1 VLSCFP
7 WHCCPPMKEPVAEG
21 GDSIS
26 SLGAIFNHVMLDFWI
41 RIIEPWKEKV
51 IEQRKDKPA

>member
-1 VLSCFP
+1 
-7 WHCCPPMKEPVAEG
+7 MKEPVAEG